1 MRFVQYNRPF
11 FTKEQQTLLTI
22 TVLNNLLT
30 VQPKHHLGKV
40 EISKSKILWSLDG
53 IWVNLGKLQ
62 YFTNL
67 NLAAIKGDDFP
78 YKNHDSRAR
87 SQSWWNLPRCYWNC
101 PGHTGEAQ
109 PNAVRHVDLRRSIR
123 GVNVF
128 TTWRCQMKNGWDW
141 LIRMEK
147 IWKNPQH
154 LGITPFLPIVFWV
167 AAAQGPQGPNPNI
180 P

>member
-78 YKNHDSRAR
+78 NINHDFQGSGEQWGRDEIYPDI
-87 SQSWWNLPRCYWNC
+87 SYGPVLYFSSGLVVQLPGTR
-101 PGHTGEAQ
+101 T
-109 PNAVRHVDLRRSIR
+109 
-123 GVNVF
+123 
-128 TTWRCQMKNGWDW
+128 
-141 LIRMEK
+141 
-147 IWKNPQH
+147 
-154 LGITPFLPIVFWV
+154 IVFRMRPTFSLPEQHDV
-167 AAAQGPQGPNPNI
+167 TKDYTYNI
-180 P
+180 